1 MGKHYN
7 AKKGRAMKTPSWSK
21 VKYQCHSD
29 GEGFLRR
36 DQMKTSSSPIRLVQ
50 PVRDVKKASS
60 VLSPLPSCSRASLQ
74 QEEMPTHSPPPGLH
88 AEEWCHPLQLQAA
101 ALLLRLGNVS
111 LSTIHILTQINHKAI
126 EKMGRNLDLVRKW
139 HVRREEK
146 KIVFGGAAR
155 AWRDVGVD
163 EATFD
168 KKTLQPFELSDAD
181 AKANKNVRWEQW
193 AGLIQRGCPK
203 TLVLFNLKPPNTVD
217 WKPIALTWLQNRRV
231 VLHSDSARS
240 YRLKVPGVLR
250 DAVAH
255 KKKRVKKGNT
265 HVWVKPSYVKIS
277 KHKLPDGRLLKTK
290 SGTQIIDRVWRFIC
304 VATSVSLLP
313 PRR

>member
-181 AKANKNVRWEQW
+181 AKANKNV
-193 AGLIQRGCPK
+193 
-203 TLVLFNLKPPNTVD
+203 D